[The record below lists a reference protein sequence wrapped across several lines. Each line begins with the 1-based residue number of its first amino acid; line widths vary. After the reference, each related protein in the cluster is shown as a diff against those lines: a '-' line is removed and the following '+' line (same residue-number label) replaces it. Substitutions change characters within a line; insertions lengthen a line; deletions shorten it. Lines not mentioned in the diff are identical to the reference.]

1 MSTTDTRA
9 TKSAN
14 NSGANTGGTGE
25 SGGTETGG
33 GRLSGVRQSAAD
45 AYEAARERTSSAYQ
59 AAREAAGGAVQTAR
73 ETARTAG
80 RRTADGVDA
89 NPVAAVVG
97 GLALGV
103 IAGALLPK
111 TRQEEKVLGTAGR
124 KVTDTARQAIEAA
137 KEAGRQQ
144 IDELG
149 LSKDGLQRR
158 LGEFTDKAA
167 GAVRSSA
174 GAASEAVSRTGG
186 TGTGGAQ

>member
-1 MSTTDTRA
+1 MSTTDP
-9 TKSAN
+9 SASTT
-14 NSGANTGGTGE
+14 NSGTGSTGDSD
-25 SGGTETGG
+25 SGDA
-33 GRLSGVRQSAAD
+33 GRLGAARQSAAD
-45 AYEAARERTSSAYQ
+45 AYETARERTSSAYQ

-167 GAVRSSA
+167 GAVRNSA

-186 TGTGGAQ
+186 TGTGAQ

>member
-9 TKSAN
+9 TSSAN
-14 NSGANTGGTGE
+14 NSGAGDTGGSE
-25 SGGTETGG
+25 GTG
-33 GRLSGVRQSAAD
+33 GRLSGVKQSAAD
-45 AYEAARERTSSAYQ
+45 AFESARERTSSAYQ
-59 AAREAAGGAVQTAR
+59 AAREAAGGAVETVRDTAR
-73 ETARTAG
+73 SAG
-80 RRTADGVDA
+80 RRTADGVEA

-111 TRQEEKVLGTAGR
+111 TSAEEKALGTAGR
-124 KVTDTARQAIEAA
+124 KVTDTARQAVQAA
-137 KEAGRQQ
+137 KDAGRQQ

-149 LSKDGLQRR
+149 LSKDGLQRK

-174 GAASEAVSRTGG
+174 GAATSAVSNKGG
-186 TGTGGAQ
+186 SGGGNA

>member
-9 TKSAN
+9 NQSAN
-14 NSGANTGGTGE
+14 NSGAGDN
-25 SGGTETGG
+25 GGTETGG
-33 GRLSGVRQSAAD
+33 GRLTAVKQSAAE

-59 AAREAAGGAVQTAR
+59 AAREAAGGAVETVR
-73 ETARTAG
+73 DTARTAG

-97 GLALGV
+97 GLALGA
-103 IAGALLPK
+103 IAAALLPK
-111 TRQEEKVLGTAGR
+111 TRQEEKLLGPTGR
-124 KVTDTARQAIEAA
+124 KVADTARQAVQAA
-137 KEAGRQQ
+137 KDAGRQQ

-149 LSKDGLQRR
+149 LSKDGIQRR

-174 GAASEAVSRTGG
+174 GAAGDAVARKGG
-186 TGTGGAQ
+186 Q